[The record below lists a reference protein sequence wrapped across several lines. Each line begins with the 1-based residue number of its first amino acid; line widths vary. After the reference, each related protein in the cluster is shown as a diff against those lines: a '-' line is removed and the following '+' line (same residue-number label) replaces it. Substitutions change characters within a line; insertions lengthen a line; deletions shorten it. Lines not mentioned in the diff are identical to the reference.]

1 MDDKPKRNENQ
12 QSDRRPESGPFQS
25 SKRSEPEP
33 EKETVEI
40 TFDEKTEMYV
50 IETNGLAAARY
61 ATQVEAESN
70 LPRFQVKTK

>member
-12 QSDRRPESGPFQS
+12 QPDRRLEESR
-25 SKRSEPEP
+25 RSEPEP

-40 TFDEKTEMYV
+40 IFDESTEMYV